1 MDRILSVFEPN
12 RQVVE
17 KSCYDADKLRFMRS
31 KISIW
36 DFFKISQA
44 DCLALAVNEKS
55 RMLNQYYNILNTQYF
70 VYGKSFFSSF

>member
-44 DCLALAVNEKS
+44 DCLALAVK
-55 RMLNQYYNILNTQYF
+55 
-70 VYGKSFFSSF
+70 